1 MEANLKFIFAQA
13 NRNFYEKDGL
23 FYDNLIIV
31 NKRENLMGI
40 RSKKI
45 YLNSKCIVL
54 YTLLKMI
61 NLIFLEN
68 S

>member
-31 NKRENLMGI
+31 NKTGNLAGI
-40 RSKKI
+40 RRKKI
-45 YLNSKCIVL
+45 YLNSK
-54 YTLLKMI
+54 
-61 NLIFLEN
+61 
-68 S
+68 

>member
-31 NKRENLMGI
+31 DKTGNLAGI
-40 RSKKI
+40 RRKKI
-45 YLNSKCIVL
+45 YLNSK
-54 YTLLKMI
+54 
-61 NLIFLEN
+61 
-68 S
+68 